1 MLRAAIGASGR
12 DFIAGAGLNEAR
24 ATAMLLDA
32 CNHNG
37 LITEDGQKSVMASI
51 RSGIRNGKTGPRTV
65 PESNGQDHESRE
77 DDVPADDPYQDQG
90 SERRYQFVP
99 GGSFILDTDPT
110 PVPLWGQDDQV
121 WWSDGEGLI
130 IAARRV
136 LANHAGSASGARS
149 LRFQQICTGAGFSD
163 HSRRARVLYF
173 GDRPTEAGGKIVSPD
188 GE

>member
-1 MLRAAIGASGR
+1 VAALGAMLRAAIGASGR
-12 DFIAGAGLNEAR
+12 DFIAGAGLTEAR

-51 RSGIRNGKTGPRTV
+51 RSGIRNGKTRLRTV

-99 GGSFILDTDPT
+99 GGSFILDTDAT

-130 IAARRV
+130 IAGAQGLGKTTLAQQVV
-136 LANHAGSASGARS
+136 LGRCGSADMPRCWIFRS
-149 LRFQQICTGAGFSD
+149 FPASVGCSI
-163 HSRRARVLYF
+163 RR
-173 GDRPTEAGGKIVSPD
+173 
-188 GE
+188 